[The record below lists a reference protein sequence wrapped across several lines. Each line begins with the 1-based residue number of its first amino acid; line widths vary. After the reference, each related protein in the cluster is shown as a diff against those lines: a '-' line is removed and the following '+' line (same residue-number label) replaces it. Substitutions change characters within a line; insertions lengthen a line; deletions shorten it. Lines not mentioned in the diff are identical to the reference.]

1 MVPKKT
7 TGDGGATSR
16 DGPTPKD
23 TYIPIFNTSPGD
35 YKEWRSRINLYR
47 KKPKEAV
54 INLLTSLSGV
64 SWKQVEHNVETY
76 IEDKDGF
83 DKVLAVLDQAFKYDD
98 RVEMP
103 RALEKFFYTMG
114 RRSDQT
120 LIRADGL
127 LRGSP
132 RRSSTVGEAW
142 HQNPGQ
148 CGGMAVVQMVWPDL
162 GAEAAHPIEGAEPCC
177 RQDRGEHVLPAGP
190 GLQGSLW

>member
-16 DGPTPKD
+16 DGPTPGVETIKD

-47 KKPKEAV
+47 KKLDLQGKSKEAV

-83 DKVLAVLDQAFKYDD
+83 DKVLAVLDKAFKYDD

-132 RRSSTVGEAW
+132 RRSSTVGEA
-142 HQNPGQ
+142 
-148 CGGMAVVQMVWPDL
+148 
-162 GAEAAHPIEGAEPCC
+162 
-177 RQDRGEHVLPAGP
+177 
-190 GLQGSLW
+190 